1 MANLNLFV
9 PVVAAV
15 LVIIVAVIVICVLRG
30 KGHGSDK
37 GNYNGFFFFL
47 FVLYTGTIA
56 PPVRNDDNKNTDVRR
71 YFPWLPSWL
80 DVNVVVP
87 VGATIVVIIVGIVVI
102 CVALSRRTRGPE
114 QTRLRG
120 ISSADEK
127 YYEGQC
133 IPIFF
138 FYYFIH

>member
-1 MANLNLFV
+1 MISRPFLS
-9 PVVAAV
+9 
-15 LVIIVAVIVICVLRG
+15 LR
-30 KGHGSDK
+30 
-37 GNYNGFFFFL
+37 
-47 FVLYTGTIA
+47 TGTIA
-56 PPVRNDDNKNTDVRR
+56 PPVRNGGNGDNTADVRR

-87 VGATIVVIIVGIVVI
+87 VGATVVVIIVGIVVI

-133 IPIFF
+133 ISIFF
-138 FYYFIH
+138 FLTFTR

>member
-1 MANLNLFV
+1 MPETKVCKNVNLRPL
-9 PVVAAV
+9 
-15 LVIIVAVIVICVLRG
+15 
-30 KGHGSDK
+30 
-37 GNYNGFFFFL
+37 FFL
-47 FVLYTGTIA
+47 PETGTIA
-56 PPVRNDDNKNTDVRR
+56 PPVKTGGQDNTDVRR

-87 VGATIVVIIVGIVVI
+87 VGATVVVIIVGIVVI

-133 IPIFF
+133 IKTLLF
-138 FYYFIH
+138 FYTIHFKRT

>member
-1 MANLNLFV
+1 MRN
-9 PVVAAV
+9 
-15 LVIIVAVIVICVLRG
+15 G
-30 KGHGSDK
+30 
-37 GNYNGFFFFL
+37 GNE
-47 FVLYTGTIA
+47 
-56 PPVRNDDNKNTDVRR
+56 KTDVRR
-71 YFPWLPSWL
+71 FFPWLPTWL
-80 DVNVVVP
+80 DVNIVVP

-133 IPIFF
+133 IISLFF
-138 FYYFIH
+138 CYKYINIKLIYLFII

>member
-1 MANLNLFV
+1 MVAIKVTFSLLF
-9 PVVAAV
+9 
-15 LVIIVAVIVICVLRG
+15 L
-30 KGHGSDK
+30 
-37 GNYNGFFFFL
+37 L
-47 FVLYTGTIA
+47 FQRTGTIA
-56 PPVRNDDNKNTDVRR
+56 PPVRNSGNDNTDVRR

-87 VGATIVVIIVGIVVI
+87 VGATVVVIIVGIVVI

-133 IPIFF
+133 IPFF
-138 FYYFIH
+138 FIILTCYEKRKKRKENDGSSSEE

>member
-1 MANLNLFV
+1 MYLEERATVPEIKVCNIFFNLIFLRIS
-9 PVVAAV
+9 
-15 LVIIVAVIVICVLRG
+15 VI
-30 KGHGSDK
+30 
-37 GNYNGFFFFL
+37 
-47 FVLYTGTIA
+47 GTIA
-56 PPVRNDDNKNTDVRR
+56 PPVRNDAGQDNTDVRR

-87 VGATIVVIIVGIVVI
+87 VGATVVVIIVGIVVI

-133 IPIFF
+133 IKNFF
-138 FYYFIH
+138 FTIFILMICRVVGKVN

>member
-1 MANLNLFV
+1 M
-9 PVVAAV
+9 
-15 LVIIVAVIVICVLRG
+15 
-30 KGHGSDK
+30 
-37 GNYNGFFFFL
+37 
-47 FVLYTGTIA
+47 
-56 PPVRNDDNKNTDVRR
+56 
-71 YFPWLPSWL
+71 
-80 DVNVVVP
+80 VVP

-138 FYYFIH
+138 YYFKLSINPMKTDREMELGRSEGGEG

>member
-1 MANLNLFV
+1 MS
-9 PVVAAV
+9 
-15 LVIIVAVIVICVLRG
+15 
-30 KGHGSDK
+30 KG
-37 GNYNGFFFFL
+37 GN
-47 FVLYTGTIA
+47 
-56 PPVRNDDNKNTDVRR
+56 DNTDVRR

-87 VGATIVVIIVGIVVI
+87 VGATVVVIIVGIVVI

-138 FYYFIH
+138 YYFNSISHESDGRMRQKSDFSSR